1 MEEAV
6 PFDGAQF
13 VDGDYE
19 VDLFQMPQQVS
30 IVA

>member
-13 VDGDYE
+13 VDGDYK
-19 VDLFQMPQQVS
+19 VDLFQMPQQVY
-30 IVA
+30 